1 MGYLRRRRAGR
12 SWVFTLGL
20 LLLALLA
27 GAAQA
32 EGWGYDLGDEL
43 MSPFCPGRTLSSC
56 PSPQA
61 AELVQWIVTQEAAGT
76 TREEI
81 LEILI
86 ERFGEEIL
94 GAPPAEGITLWAYIF
109 PVAGFLIFGG
119 FAFFVLRRIVGEPE
133 KPVTT
138 SAAIASTPVPAAD
151 QTDEELAR
159 LVDAELASRGQA

>member
-1 MGYLRRRRAGR
+1 MGYLRRRRASR
-12 SWVFTLGL
+12 LRVFALGL
-20 LLLALLA
+20 TLLALLA

-61 AELVQWIVTQEAAGT
+61 SELVQWIVTQEAAGT

-86 ERFGEEIL
+86 ERYGEEIL

-109 PVAGFLIFGG
+109 PVAGFVIFGCI
-119 FAFFVLRRIVGEPE
+119 AFFTLRRIVGEPE
-133 KPVTT
+133 KLVATSTATASPPAP
-138 SAAIASTPVPAAD
+138 SAAGL
-151 QTDEELAR
+151 TDDELAR
-159 LVDAELASRGQA
+159 LVDAELASRS